1 MAQPINIDIDEQW
14 IRDRFANALIDMAE
28 ELSPGITE
36 SRPSDAGHVNGGCS
50 LRAVCKESITGPLID
65 GGYLK

>member
-50 LRAVCKESITGPLID
+50 LRAVHKESIIGPLINS
-65 GGYLK
+65 GYLK